1 MSNYKTLTLM
11 NIVISL
17 LKKYTSISLM
27 LRIFLGLLTGATLG
41 LLLPQWTG
49 IALLGK
55 IFVSGLKGIAP
66 VLVAVLVMSSVAK
79 AGSGYGRRFT
89 SLISIY
95 LLSTFIAAVCAVVGS
110 FLFPVTLELG
120 EAAQVDSNAGS
131 LGDVFAN
138 LLTSMVANPVAAI
151 ANANYIA
158 ILFWSIVI
166 GTSLKTMAS
175 KATVNVIH
183 DLSTVVTKVVRWV
196 IQFAP
201 FGILGLVFTT
211 VSESGLSVFTTYG
224 HLLLLLIGC
233 MLVNALIFNPLIS
246 FIMLRRNPYPL
257 LFTCLK
263 ESGLQAFF
271 TRSSAANIPINMAL
285 CRKMG
290 LDEDFYSVSIPLG
303 ATINMD
309 GAAVT
314 ITVFALAVANT
325 VGIDVSFASALF
337 LGIIATLGACG
348 ASGVAGGSLL
358 LIPMAC
364 SFFGIGNDVAMQ
376 AVAIGFIIGVVQDS
390 VETALNSSGDAF
402 FTATA
407 EYHDRRKRTQLE
419 NFTLKNKENEK
430 SNPISLD
437 AEQPDDGCPQP
448 EDRSGGRNPG

>member
-1 MSNYKTLTLM
+1 M
-11 NIVISL
+11 NIAISL

-27 LRIFLGLLTGATLG
+27 LRIFIGLLIGAALG

-49 IALLGK
+49 VALLGK

-120 EAAQVDSNAGS
+120 EAAQVESNAGS
-131 LGDVFAN
+131 LADVFAN

-166 GTSLKTMAS
+166 GISLKTLAS
-175 KATVNVIH
+175 KATVNVVH

-224 HLLLLLIGC
+224 HLLLLLVGC
-233 MLVNALIFNPLIS
+233 MLANALIFNPLIS

-285 CRKMG
+285 CKKMG

-325 VGIDVSFASALF
+325 VGVDVSFASALF

-407 EYHDRRKRTQLE
+407 EYHDRRK
-419 NFTLKNKENEK
+419 KEV
-430 SNPISLD
+430 
-437 AEQPDDGCPQP
+437 
-448 EDRSGGRNPG
+448 RR